1 MATNFYPANLYQLKW
16 WQVAL
21 LSIALSTLGGLSA
34 ITSKKD
40 RTKIYTEKLKQ
51 APWAP
56 PSWLFAPAWTFN
68 NFLLLLALQRLLQ
81 SDIPGKKKLLLL
93 QALIWLVFFSF
104 NYVYFNK
111 KSSVLAA
118 IWTLSD
124 AAFAAGS
131 CLIARKEDKKLSN
144 YYLPLLVW
152 TLFAGSVA
160 VYQALKN
167 PDPVFKTKALLN

>member
-1 MATNFYPANLYQLKW
+1 MYKSRLDLFSNYKSKPQNVDIYWTNI
-16 WQVAL
+16 VA
-21 LSIALSTLGGLSA
+21 SKVNRFLSA
-34 ITSKKD
+34 NITLD
-40 RTKIYTEKLKQ
+40 
-51 APWAP
+51 
-56 PSWLFAPAWTFN
+56 
-68 NFLLLLALQRLLQ
+68 LLYDDDAIGRLQIHQLLRVLNE
-81 SDIPGKKKLLLL
+81 KKKLVVL
-93 QALIWLVFFSF
+93 QAMMWLIFFSF

-131 CLIARKEDKKLSN
+131 FLIARKEDKKLSN

-167 PDPVFKTKALLN
+167 PDPVFKTKVLIV